1 MPLDTLHDL
10 LVHEL
15 RDLHSAEQ
23 QLLDAL
29 PLLAKA
35 ARSDTL
41 RKLFEQHLEETRGQ
55 LDRLA
60 QLFRGLAVPPEGKTC
75 KGMQGLI
82 SEARETIQE
91 EADPEVLDAALIVIA
106 QKVEHYEI
114 AGYGSARTFAQELG
128 YADAAR
134 LLEQTLREESAT
146 DEKLTRA
153 AEKRVNQRAAH
164 AAEASV

>member
-10 LVHEL
+10 LIHEL

-29 PLLAKA
+29 PLLAESA
-35 ARSDTL
+35 NSDPLRTL
-41 RKLFEQHLEETRGQ
+41 FLQHLEETHGQ
-55 LDRLA
+55 IDRLA
-60 QLFRGLAVPPEGKTC
+60 RLFKALGVSPEGKTC

-91 EADPEVLDAALIVIA
+91 EADPGVLDAALIVVA

-114 AGYGSARTFAQELG
+114 AGYGSVRTFAQSLG
-128 YADAAR
+128 YTEAAR
-134 LLEQTLREESAT
+134 LLEQTLREEIAT

-153 AEKRVNQRAAH
+153 AEKRVNPRAAA